1 MPTIHDV
8 AKQAGVAPITVSRV
22 INNSGYVSLKTRERV
37 ETAIAALQYVPNSLA
52 RSLRSKQTKTIALV
66 LTDITN
72 PFFTTMARGV
82 EDIANKQGFNV
93 IFCNTDESE
102 TKQNNYLTVLL
113 QKQVDGILLVPARS
127 HAEPIKLI
135 QSQGV
140 EVVILDR
147 KVPDVQVDV
156 VRCNSEKG
164 AQQLI
169 QYLIGLGHQRIAI
182 LTGPEG
188 VSTAVD
194 RVTGYRQALVEAG
207 LEVNDAF
214 ICHGEFTQASGYE
227 MARQVLSI
235 VPQPTAIFA
244 GNNFIALGA
253 LRALRDANLRVP
265 EDMALVTFDDLPLTL
280 VVDPFLTVV
289 AQPSY
294 EMGQQATELLLARLK
309 GETFREHQELILST
323 KIIVRRSSGLPLDGR
338 QE

>member
-1 MPTIHDV
+1 
-8 AKQAGVAPITVSRV
+8 
-22 INNSGYVSLKTRERV
+22 
-37 ETAIAALQYVPNSLA
+37 
-52 RSLRSKQTKTIALV
+52 
-66 LTDITN
+66 
-72 PFFTTMARGV
+72 
-82 EDIANKQGFNV
+82 
-93 IFCNTDESE
+93 
-102 TKQNNYLTVLL
+102 
-113 QKQVDGILLVPARS
+113 
-127 HAEPIKLI
+127 
-135 QSQGV
+135 V

-147 KVPDVQVDV
+147 KVPDIQVDV

-169 QYLIGLGHQRIAI
+169 QYLVGLGHERIAV

-194 RVTGYRQALVEAG
+194 RVTGYRQALAEAG
-207 LEVNDAF
+207 LEINDAF

-227 MARQVLSI
+227 MTRQVLSI

-253 LRALRDANLRVP
+253 LRALRDAKLRVP

-294 EMGQQATELLLARLK
+294 EMGQQATELLLARLT
-309 GETFREHQELILST
+309 GEIFRGYQELILST
-323 KIIVRRSSGLPLDGR
+323 KIIVRRSSGLTLDGR